1 MFLEIRVRQSYLE
14 YHLFNRDLG
23 TTRLATET
31 RVLCL
36 DDESR
41 RRFRLYWLFIGPFS
55 GLIRRKILRSIKHEA
70 ERSPT
75 LPDSEAS

>member
-1 MFLEIRVRQSYLE
+1 
-14 YHLFNRDLG
+14 
-23 TTRLATET
+23 
-31 RVLCL
+31 L